1 MEIEEIKKWS
11 EQGHLE
17 DALAVIQK
25 SPEKDMLVYRMLEG
39 EILYKLQRWGEALNL
54 FEDIYAQHNNK
65 EAKVYCQMIQNIL
78 GFYNPDL
85 LNP

>member
-1 MEIEEIKKWS
+1 MNLEEIKKWS
-11 EQGHLE
+11 DQGHLE
-17 DALAVIQK
+17 DALALLEKSDQK
-25 SPEKDMLVYRMLEG
+25 EAFEYQMLKG
-39 EILYKLQRWGEALNL
+39 EILYKLQNWGDALNL
-54 FEDIYAQHNNK
+54 FEDIYAKHNNK